1 MRNIKFIGLVLCAAI
16 STCAFAQTTNT
27 GDYSTQVISADG
39 KTSTWTFILPSSQVT
54 VPASGATDNG
64 IIYEPSGSSK
74 MKFSSSNQFSWQ
86 GESSGYIP
94 VPTGGAGTIS
104 MTTKGQSDSRY
115 LQLYVNGT
123 AAEETKR
130 LYSKASDDGNITS
143 NGKKGPQSFSFTAAD
158 LTTKN
163 GNTYLH
169 FKDNNTEMKI
179 ATFKIVLTTGSY
191 SSGGGSEPS
200 SDPIPVTAI
209 GLNDV
214 SVAVGSTANLTV
226 TYTPNNATTGKTIT
240 SWSSDNTAVA
250 TVSNG
255 VVTGV
260 SAGTATITATT
271 EQGISNTCTVTVTST
286 PTPPVP
292 SSDLTI
298 HVPEVYEA
306 KDIAGG
312 YGGTLRVVDGR
323 EYEVYYP
330 GKTNSTSYASVCIKP
345 NTQKQDGITN
355 NTSATYTEAKDGWFK
370 GNIASISNYN
380 LAENAEFEA
389 GSSNVMHK
397 MANDNAY
404 KFHVQ
409 GYDQFSII
417 AKDKK
422 LDTTGDHSK
431 PQNDQLF
438 EVYIDDVIQP
448 RQSNASSATIRR
460 YTLTSGRHLIE
471 VRAINS
477 GNSELYGFSLRLAQ
491 EPRTKWL
498 SGNDSTQVILQ
509 TTAPKPVYYATKYNN
524 IPNAETVLEWIGAEA
539 TGIGLTKIDGTLT
552 DTLVLSGNANCTT
565 GVYHYAV
572 VAKYNGVETSRA
584 EGSFTVKS
592 DIKATTDINATV
604 FNNEEMDLIKFK
616 YYALNDSAV
625 QLTWPNGKPTGIG
638 GSGSNGTYTI
648 SGTPNVSGT
657 LPQDFIYQIT
667 VTGADTTITG
677 KITVKELVHTEKD
690 VLYLYKNTYSTPI
703 YDYIKAQGWNPIE
716 RKALDNLRGSDQY
729 SYYKWA
735 LISEDVDADN
745 GEILALSQGKGRLP
759 VLSMKSFSY
768 TPGRLNW
775 GEPDNGSLTENGR
788 YITVQRDDHPI
799 FKAMNKKRGDS
810 IQVLDTVA
818 GKGLMPIDVYYT
830 GTLCLATALTRD
842 IEDYYGDGYQQ
853 TLLHEVPAEINFNQK
868 YICLPIGMEGCKHL
882 SKDGKKLLN
891 ECIKYITSTQPT
903 IYVPSTAITTFQIG
917 NYRTDFSREAEG
929 IITIHVPASDS
940 ALMKAATPQ
949 IELADPMTF
958 VTPASGE
965 AVDFTN
971 WHYGVRYMVS
981 DYINKR
987 YYDIIVRLFDPE
999 GIENIEAGTWVNI
1012 FDIFGRKVTTTNED
1026 LRTIDL
1032 PSGMY
1037 IVVTEDGQTIKTMR

>member
-1 MRNIKFIGLVLCAAI
+1 MAFCPDVDCSVTIGIMSNRKEFFINDKTGKKF
-16 STCAFAQTTNT
+16 SYTNT
-27 GDYSTQVISADG
+27 ANVVEE
-39 KTSTWTFILPSSQVT
+39 KTFTGLKAGQWYAMCGGSSQVYIT
-54 VPASGATDNG
+54 KMSFQAT
-64 IIYEPSGSSK
+64 
-74 MKFSSSNQFSWQ
+74 
-86 GESSGYIP
+86 
-94 VPTGGAGTIS
+94 A
-104 MTTKGQSDSRY
+104 
-115 LQLYVNGT
+115 
-123 AAEETKR
+123 
-130 LYSKASDDGNITS
+130 
-143 NGKKGPQSFSFTAAD
+143 
-158 LTTKN
+158 
-163 GNTYLH
+163 
-169 FKDNNTEMKI
+169 
-179 ATFKIVLTTGSY
+179 
-191 SSGGGSEPS
+191 
-200 SDPIPVTAI
+200 
-209 GLNDV
+209 
-214 SVAVGSTANLTV
+214 SVAVTGVTVSPTDTTVERGATVQLTA
-226 TYTPNNATTGKTIT
+226 TIT
-240 SWSSDNTAVA
+240 PQDATNKKVTWTSSNDNVA
-250 TVSNG
+250 TVDANG
-255 VVTGV
+255 LV
-260 SAGTATITATT
+260 STTTVGTATITATT
-271 EQGISNTCTVTVTST
+271 VDGGFTASCSITVTSAPDRPVTSIALDRTNITVKENQTETLTVNYT
-286 PTPPVP
+286 PANANVGKGITWTTGNANIATVNNGIVTGVSAGNTTITATSEGGFTATCAVTVEEASPVP
-292 SSDLTI
+292 YTDLTT

-306 KDIAGG
+306 KEIAGG
-312 YGGTLRVVDGR
+312 YGGTLSEFQGR
-323 EYEVYYP
+323 EYEVYYINRD
-330 GKTNSTSYASVCIKP
+330 GDSKLDVAIKNTDKQGCITNSTGGNSMA
-345 NTQKQDGITN
+345 
-355 NTSATYTEAKDGWFK
+355 AKDGWFTVK
-370 GNIASISNYN
+370 SSGSGGDSNAAAKEEYGQSIRKINIVSGDEVK
-380 LAENAEFEA
+380 L
-389 GSSNVMHK
+389 
-397 MANDNAY
+397 
-404 KFHVQ
+404 HVR
-409 GYDQFSII
+409 GFDQFSFYG
-417 AKDKK
+417 KDNSNNGTK
-422 LDTTGDHSK
+422 
-431 PQNDQLF
+431 NF
-438 EVYIDDVIQP
+438 EVYINDVKQTMTIDKD
-448 RQSNASSATIRR
+448 NYTIRR
-460 YTLTSGRHLIE
+460 FTLNGESVIRVT
-471 VRAINS
+471 AIGASN
-477 GNSELYGFSLRLAQ
+477 NTFVAFSLRLAQ

-616 YYALNDSAV
+616 YYALNERAV
-625 QLTWPNGKPTGIG
+625 QLTWPNGQPTGIG

-745 GEILALSQGKGRLP
+745 GEILALSQGKGHLP

-799 FKAMNKKRGDS
+799 FKAMNKKRGDR
-810 IQVLDTVA
+810 IQVLDSVA

-882 SKDGKKLLN
+882 SGDGKKLLN

-929 IITIHVPASDS
+929 IITIHVPVNDS

-958 VTPASGE
+958 VTPSSGE

-987 YYDIIVRLFDPE
+987 YYDVIVRLYDPE

-1037 IVVTEDGQTIKTMR
+1037 IVVTEDGQTMKIMR